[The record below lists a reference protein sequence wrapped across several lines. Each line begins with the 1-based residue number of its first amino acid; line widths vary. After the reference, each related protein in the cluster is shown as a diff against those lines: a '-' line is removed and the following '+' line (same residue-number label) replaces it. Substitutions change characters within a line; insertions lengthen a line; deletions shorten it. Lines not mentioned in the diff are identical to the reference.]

1 MNNTSLVA
9 TEIEEDIVLN
19 DSKKIQPFGSVWE
32 ETSDYDFLS
41 DTKNRLNGVN
51 KDTFEDEVQAW
62 SDGFKMLPRYN
73 REKYQQEI
81 SEMEMH
87 FQSDMNF
94 SFEILAEIYSTQ
106 VSYRN
111 RLTAMKS
118 IVNAN
123 YEIYNQAYKSL
134 DKQAF
139 KLFSKAGG
147 SVDDRRADAAHVVA
161 PFLRLSAQAKS
172 MLDQIED
179 MISNVEFAAFQLSRL
194 LREKEALAKINS
206 SFEREGQNSKFNSE
220 FKPKPIGT
228 KDEDGFVQL

>member
-1 MNNTSLVA
+1 MNDVGF
-9 TEIEEDIVLN
+9 IEEDDVVLV
-19 DSKKIQPFGSVWE
+19 DSKVVTPVGNVWSE
-32 ETSDYDFLS
+32 ASEYDFLN
-41 DTKNRLNGVN
+41 DTKKRLSGVN
-51 KDTFEDEVQAW
+51 KDTFEEEVQAW
-62 SDGFKMLPRYN
+62 SDGFKMLPKYDTK
-73 REKYQQEI
+73 KYQEEI

-87 FQSDMNF
+87 FQSDSNF
-94 SFEILAEIYSTQ
+94 SFDTLVVLYSTQ

-161 PFLRLSAQAKS
+161 PFLRLSTQAKS
-172 MLDQIED
+172 MLDQIEE
-179 MISNVEFAAFQLSRL
+179 MISNIEFAAFQLSRL
-194 LREKEALAKINS
+194 LREREALAKINT
-206 SFEREGQNSKFNSE
+206 SFEREGQHTRLHTDYQSRIRPTRKS
-220 FKPKPIGT
+220 
-228 KDEDGFVQL
+228 DDDGFEQL